1 MNDRAIHHAN
11 NGNQQLSG
19 EVRAQQSPPPT
30 TTTGSP
36 TIQQQPP
43 APSAPPL
50 AVPPSRIPDAPYM
63 ALFGEEYDRLEHMRF
78 IAAWKLSV
86 EEKRLELCSGLT
98 MSLRQAQVCDD
109 WLAFLVSSI
118 HSLPS
123 PPMQS
128 TKFRFEFSETAASHN
143 DRLLQHHN
151 YDLANALQHQQR
163 SPR

>member
-50 AVPPSRIPDAPYM
+50 AVPPSGIPNAPYM

-86 EEKRLELCSGLT
+86 EEKRLELCSGLK
-98 MSLRQAQVCDD
+98 MSLGQGKHPPPPHPG
-109 WLAFLVSSI
+109 LSK
-118 HSLPS
+118 S
-123 PPMQS
+123 PGVPA
-128 TKFRFEFSETAASHN
+128 TPP
-143 DRLLQHHN
+143 LI
-151 YDLANALQHQQR
+151 
-163 SPR
+163 SPRA

>member
-36 TIQQQPP
+36 TIPQQPP

-50 AVPPSRIPDAPYM
+50 AVPPSGIPDAPYM

-98 MSLRQAQVCDD
+98 MSVR
-109 WLAFLVSSI
+109 
-118 HSLPS
+118 HGK
-123 PPMQS
+123 PPPHTQ
-128 TKFRFEFSETAASHN
+128 K
-143 DRLLQHHN
+143 
-151 YDLANALQHQQR
+151 
-163 SPR
+163 